1 MNTLV
6 DLLAAATA
14 EHKDTT
20 ALSIHTGLRDRAW
33 SYRRLRRAAA
43 AVARY
48 LRADL
53 GLRPGTPLVVWGPN
67 NPQLVATYF
76 GAMMARLPLVPIDP
90 FSTQEFLERII
101 EKTGAP
107 VVIAGFPI
115 DAPIPARTI
124 PLTAVPLDTEA
135 PGFDEGPV
143 ESDIAEIVFTSGT
156 TGTPK
161 GVVLTHRNIVANV
174 ESARMLVPQR
184 GHRVLSILPLS
195 HMFEQTV
202 GLYAPLLLG
211 STIHYAVSREPPV
224 LLKAMQRYG
233 ITSLLVVPQ
242 VLELM
247 LNGIQREVQRL
258 GKTEQWT
265 RAHRLAPHLPFRMR
279 RRMFASVLRRLG
291 GHLEFII
298 CGGAQLPIELEA
310 TWERMGI
317 RVIQGYGTTECSPI
331 VAGNTYWTRQPGSV
345 GVPVPRVRVRIS
357 EEHEVLVAG
366 PNVTQGYWNDPETTA
381 AAFDAEGWYH
391 TGDLGSQDPVGRLSL
406 SGRLKDLIVLPSGLN
421 VHPEDVERELR
432 AEPEVEDCVV
442 LSLPDRSG
450 NASVHAVAIPANTDE
465 SEETQRELLA
475 TAIRDAG
482 ARLAPHQR
490 VTGFTVWTEGDLPR
504 TNLLKVKRHEVVAML
519 TAETVPH
526 VEKSPHPR
534 QESDSFDRL
543 RRLLAEVTGVDQ
555 GAISAATDLSLD
567 LGLDSLGRVELAVLL
582 EDELGTALEDG
593 DLASVE
599 KVSELSVLL
608 EQRSA
613 VPQVP
618 TFPTWSLGPTAR
630 VTRHLL
636 QRLAVFPL
644 LDLVTRPL
652 SIEGVQNLEEVTPP
666 LLFIANHSSHLD
678 TPSILRALPPN
689 LRDKTAVAAAADYFY
704 ARKPAGFAVT
714 LAINAFP
721 FSREGAVRS
730 SLEYCG
736 DLMDR
741 GWSILIYP
749 EGTRSTTGTMGP
761 FRSGIGLLA
770 AELEAPVVPI
780 GVTGTYEALPKGSN
794 RPRRRPI
801 TVRFGPALS
810 DPPFADGAETVDRLE
825 TALRALCGRPST
837 PSGIPGGTSR

>member
-6 DLLAAATA
+6 DLLDAAAEAHRNTA
-14 EHKDTT
+14 
-20 ALSIHTGLRDRAW
+20 ALSIHAGLRDRTW
-33 SYRRLRRAAA
+33 SYRRLRRAAV
-43 AVARY
+43 AVAQY
-48 LRADL
+48 LSADL

-67 NPQLVATYF
+67 SPQLVATYF

-90 FSTQEFLERII
+90 FSTQDFLERIV
-101 EKTGAP
+101 EETGSPA
-107 VVIAGFPI
+107 VIAGFPI
-115 DAPIPARTI
+115 DSPILSTRTI
-124 PLTAVPLDTEA
+124 PLTALPFDIEA

-143 ESDIAEIVFTSGT
+143 EADIAEIVFTSGT
-156 TGTPK
+156 TGNPK

-202 GLYAPLLLG
+202 GLYVPLLLG
-211 STIHYAVSREPPV
+211 STVHYAASREPPV

-247 LNGIQREVQRL
+247 LNGIEREVARL
-258 GKTEQWT
+258 GKTQQWT
-265 RAHRLAPHLPFRMR
+265 RAHRLAPHMPFRLR
-279 RRMFASVLRRLG
+279 RRLFASVHRRLG
-291 GHLEFII
+291 GHLEFVI
-298 CGGAQLPIELEA
+298 CGGARLPIELEA
-310 TWERMGI
+310 AWERMGI

-331 VAGNTYWTRQPGSV
+331 VAGNTYWSRQPGSV
-345 GVPVPRVRVRIS
+345 GAPVPRVRVRIS
-357 EEHEVLVAG
+357 EEDEVLVAG

-381 AAFDAEGWYH
+381 AAFDAGGWYH
-391 TGDLGSQDPVGRLSL
+391 TGDLGRQDTAGRLYL

-432 AEPEVEDCVV
+432 AEPEVDDCVV
-442 LSLPDRSG
+442 LSFPDRSG
-450 NASVHAVAIPANTDE
+450 NASVHAAAIPANTDE

-475 TAIRDAG
+475 TAIRNAG

-490 VTGFTVWTEGDLPR
+490 VTGLTVWTEGDFPR
-504 TNLLKVKRHEVVAML
+504 TNLLKVKRHEVLAML
-519 TAETVPH
+519 SAETAPH
-526 VEKSPHPR
+526 VEESPQP
-534 QESDSFDRL
+534 QPESDSFDLL
-543 RRLLAEVTGVDQ
+543 RRLLAEVTGVDR
-555 GAISAATDLSLD
+555 ARITATTDLGLD

-582 EDELGTALEDG
+582 EDELGTSLEDG
-593 DLASVE
+593 DLATVE
-599 KVSELSVLL
+599 KVAELSVLL
-608 EQRSA
+608 ERRPA

-618 TFPTWSLGPTAR
+618 TFPTWSLRPTAR
-630 VTRHLL
+630 AARNLL

-644 LDLVTRPL
+644 LDLVTKPF
-652 SIEGVQNLEEVTPP
+652 SVEGVQNLEQATPP

-678 TPSILRALPPN
+678 TPTILRALPPN
-689 LRDKTAVAAAADYFY
+689 LRNKTAVAAAADYFY
-704 ARKPAGFAVT
+704 AGRPAAFAVT
-714 LAINAFP
+714 LGMNAFP

-749 EGTRSTTGTMGP
+749 EGTRSTSGTMGP

-770 AELEAPVVPI
+770 AELEAPVLPI
-780 GVTGTYEALPKGSN
+780 GVAGTYEALPKGTY
-794 RPRRRPI
+794 RPLRKPI

-810 DPPFADGAETVDRLE
+810 NTQSADSAETVDRLE
-825 TALRALCGRPST
+825 TAVRALCGRP
-837 PSGIPGGTSR
+837 GA